1 MESKGKLRKLDTWI
15 GKFAMRSFKARMIV
29 IFLLISLV
37 PMVFSTVFFSNYLK
51 NVVTDEI
58 HTKEEAVVTANVAA
72 VDYSIQRQVAF
83 LKELVATNKDVKSGN
98 VPAVIDFF
106 KKLEAANKE
115 VEQYVY
121 VDKHD
126 MATTTAMQKLSVA
139 DRDYTKQARAAKLPI
154 ISDLLVSKATG
165 SHIIVIYVPILDE
178 QENYMGGVF
187 CSLTTASLDV
197 FTKTIKIG
205 ESGFGYLLSPS
216 GMLITYPD
224 PSKVGKNIEE
234 VFSPAEVDAINRTVL
249 EEEKGRYS
257 ITDEQGVARQ
267 NSYDRIPST
276 GWRLVSSV
284 ATDEVY
290 ASVQSAKKMSIIL
303 AVATAVVV
311 AAVAL
316 FISMRMVKPITAITS
331 AVKKLAT
338 GDLTPRLTIRRYDEL
353 GQLADNMNQTLD
365 SFSDIVGKAS
375 FAAEQVAASSEE
387 LTATAIDSLDISN
400 RIVQSTQEVLGAG
413 EVQLQGAEQTSIA
426 MNEMAIGVQRI
437 AESSSVVTEASFS
450 SLQEVQKGRVAIT
463 EAVEQMKSVH
473 HSVGK
478 SAEDMRALEGYSQQ
492 IGSIVSVITDIT
504 NQTQLLSLNASIEAA
519 RAGEQGRGFAV
530 VANEV
535 KKLAELSSASAAD
548 IANLIREVQT
558 ATARA
563 VLAMNQGVSD
573 VDRGADL
580 IHAAGDIFNRISLT
594 FEEISDQIQ
603 EVSAASQQM
612 SAGTEEVTASMGEIV
627 NMADNTYRHTQDIS
641 EGSTQQKVSMQEISS
656 SAEHLSNMAQELQ
669 ESLAQFK
676 TK

>member
-1 MESKGKLRKLDTWI
+1 MKSKGKQSKINAWVSKL
-15 GKFAMRSFKARMIV
+15 ALRSFKARMIV

-37 PMVFSTVFFSNYLK
+37 PMVFSTIFFSNYLK

-58 HTKEEAVVTANVAA
+58 HAKEEAVVTANVAA
-72 VDYSIQRQVAF
+72 VDYSIQRQITF
-83 LKELVATNKDVKSGN
+83 LKELVANNADVKSGN

-126 MATTTAMQKLSVA
+126 MATTTAMQKESVA
-139 DRDYTKQARAAKLPI
+139 DRDYTKQAKAAKLPI
-154 ISDLLVSKATG
+154 ISDLLISKASG
-165 SHIIVIYVPILDE
+165 HPIIVIFVPILDK
-178 QENYMGGVF
+178 QDNYLGGVF
-187 CSLTTASLDV
+187 CSVTTSSLDT
-197 FTKTIKIG
+197 FTKTTKIG
-205 ESGFGYLLSPS
+205 DSGFGYLISPS
-216 GMLITYPD
+216 GMLLTYPD
-224 PSKVGKNIEE
+224 PAKAGKNIEE
-234 VFSPAEVDAINRTVL
+234 VFSPSEVDAINRTVL
-249 EEEKGRYS
+249 QENKGRYT
-257 ITDEQGVARQ
+257 ITDEQEIERQ

-284 ATDEVY
+284 AVDGVY
-290 ASVQSAKKMSIIL
+290 ASVHKANQVSIWL
-303 AVATAVVV
+303 AAITAVVV

-316 FISMRMVKPITAITS
+316 FISMRMVKPITAITNV
-331 AVKKLAT
+331 VKKLAK
-338 GDLTPRLTIRRYDEL
+338 GDLTPRLSINRMDEL

-365 SFSDIVGKAS
+365 SFTHIVGKAS

-387 LTATAIDSLDISN
+387 LTATAAGSLGISN
-400 RIVQSTQEVLGAG
+400 RIVGSAQEVLGAG

-450 SLQEVQKGRVAIT
+450 SLQEVHKGRLAIT

-473 HSVGK
+473 QSVGK
-478 SAEDMRALEGYSQQ
+478 SAEDMRALEAYSLQ
-492 IGSIVSVITDIT
+492 IGSIVAVITDIT

-535 KKLAELSSASAAD
+535 KKLAELSSSSAAD
-548 IANLIREVQT
+548 IANLIREVQA

-563 VLAMNQGVSD
+563 VQAMNQGVLD
-573 VDRGADL
+573 VDKGSGL
-580 IHAAGDIFNRISLT
+580 IHAAGNIFNRISQT

-603 EVSAASQQM
+603 EVSAASQEM

-627 NMADNTYRHTQDIS
+627 NMADNTYRHSRDIS
-641 EGSTQQKVSMQEISS
+641 EGSAQQTVSMQEISY

-669 ESLAQFK
+669 QSLAQFK
-676 TK
+676 TR